1 MGKIKVGIIGVG
13 GMGSGHAAIIRQLPN
28 AELVAV
34 CDVDPQALAQ
44 FKGFPSIRCFTDSE
58 DFFAQ
63 SGVRA
68 VLIATPHFFHHSL
81 AVRALDSNMH
91 VLVEKPIAVHKLLA
105 QELVDGVARH
115 PELICSAMFNQR
127 TIPAHRKIKSL
138 LDSGE
143 LGEIKRISW
152 TITDWFRTQTYY
164 DSGDWRASYRGEGG
178 GVLLNQCPH
187 QLDLLQWFFGM
198 PQRIS
203 AHAYFGKYHDIEVE
217 DEVTAFLEYP
227 TGATGVFIAS
237 TGEAPGSNRLEINGD
252 RGKLIFEKN
261 EISFERTEKSVDEIC
276 RTSPKRFD
284 APECW
289 HIKIPAGAGAE
300 CQHRNIIANFLA
312 AIAGEAELIAPAV
325 EGIRQLEIGNAMI
338 LSAWLGKAVELPLDV
353 QTYAQMLE
361 ERIGKSRYRKRIVPI
376 DANEDFSASFA
387 K

>member
-1 MGKIKVGIIGVG
+1 MV
-13 GMGSGHAAIIRQLPN
+13 
-28 AELVAV
+28 
-34 CDVDPQALAQ
+34 
-44 FKGFPSIRCFTDSE
+44 
-58 DFFAQ
+58 
-63 SGVRA
+63 
-68 VLIATPHFFHHSL
+68 
-81 AVRALDSNMH
+81 
-91 VLVEKPIAVHKLLA
+91 
-105 QELVDGVARH
+105 
-115 PELICSAMFNQR
+115 
-127 TIPAHRKIKSL
+127 
-138 LDSGE
+138 
-143 LGEIKRISW
+143 
-152 TITDWFRTQTYY
+152 
-164 DSGDWRASYRGEGG
+164 
-178 GVLLNQCPH
+178 
-187 QLDLLQWFFGM
+187 FGM